1 MTLPVTFS
9 IDVSFKKWPILWL
22 LGDLEKKKKHFVD
35 LQKIVQVSCGAP
47 NTMEGSFSD
56 LEQQSDWAECSVE

>member
-1 MTLPVTFS
+1 MANSVAPGRFR
-9 IDVSFKKWPILWL
+9 KKT
-22 LGDLEKKKKHFVD
+22 KHFVD

>member
-1 MTLPVTFS
+1 MANSVAPGRFR
-9 IDVSFKKWPILWL
+9 
-22 LGDLEKKKKHFVD
+22 KKKKHFVD

-56 LEQQSDWAECSVE
+56 LEQQSDWADAVLSSIS